1 MIILGLFASLLN
13 AVDYLDF
20 NFFIEPKF
28 SDNFNKK
35 SFIEQNTINDTVRQ
49 INIFAGQIL
58 KKTKT
63 DSSVVAFLDSVNC
76 DFVCPTDFLFYP
88 VLNDIDFRFLTANIE
103 CDSVPILK
111 ETIITTD
118 SMRVGIFAIYSPDF
132 VVKNA
137 INPKAKFDFDIFQVA
152 ENECEKLKSKTDFII
167 MISNAGK
174 FVDEDIVRYLPINVV
189 VSFDYQKKKDELFSN
204 KKTHFYS
211 ILSHR
216 GKFGKLKM
224 KYENGKIKQK
234 WIETNF

>member
-1 MIILGLFASLLN
+1 MGLLTSLLN

-28 SDNFNKK
+28 SNNFNKK
-35 SFIEQNTINDTVRQ
+35 NFVGQNTINDSVRQ

-58 KKTKT
+58 KKTTT
-63 DSSVVAFLDSVNC
+63 DSSVVTFLDSVNC

-88 VLNDIDFRFLTANIE
+88 VLNDINFRFLTANIE

-111 ETIITTD
+111 ETIIKTD

-152 ENECEKLKSKTDFII
+152 EKECEKLESQTDFII

-189 VSFDYQKKKDELFSN
+189 VSFDYQKKNNELLSN
-204 KKTHFYS
+204 KKTFFYS
-211 ILSHR
+211 IISKR
-216 GKFGKLKM
+216 KKFGKLRL
-224 KYENGKIKQK
+224 KYESGKIRRK
-234 WIETNF
+234 WIEMNF